1 LENKMEISNN
11 SKPKFW
17 VSQAISLPSLLVY
30 LTICLTL
37 LISPLAFAQEDET
50 EEVIEAVTIIGSSE
64 DQKKL
69 AGSGQIISN
78 ADLLKAMDTDI
89 QKILTAVPG
98 VYMRT
103 EEGYGL
109 RPNISIR
116 GTAIERSAKVAIMED
131 GVLVAPSPYT
141 SSSAYYF
148 PTTGRIHSVEV
159 LKGPAAVSQGPQTIG
174 GAINLIST
182 PIPNAPSGKFVQ
194 ELGENGMMRTH
205 AYYGGTSGNFGGL
218 IEVHE
223 HESDGF
229 DSIANVGGD
238 TGFDKSDLMVKARY
252 KNGNH
257 SLTLKMVD
265 LDETSNQSYVG
276 LSQASFIANPRQRYG
291 ATAYDKMMNDGD
303 QTSLTYVGDFDSFN
317 VTFTS
322 WQNDYYRDWFKVSD
336 FNNKKEHGEQDDIN
350 ELISDANNGSANAQ
364 AILNGQLPVQIEY
377 KHNNRYYT
385 NEGYQ
390 FTINTSLGI
399 HDLTLG
405 YRDMEDSES
414 RVQAHEYADQAA
426 DGSLSALY
434 GYVGLNNSN
443 NRLRESSATSYY
455 LQDTMDFGRLD
466 VTLGYRSEDYDQRH
480 RRWSDP
486 AGPNLTLVR
495 TGEADNRDTFTEN
508 DHTTQSFGATYEV
521 NENLTL
527 VAGFHEG
534 MTPMFGADPEE
545 ADNTELGIRYSGD
558 AGDVEIFYFSS
569 EYSNLAAECTLV
581 SGAACNPDE
590 SAVFSGGSA
599 DVEGLEFNGSW
610 VLGGDNG
617 ISYPIA
623 LAYTSTDATFNNSS
637 ESDYFGVVA
646 AGDDLPY
653 IPSSSMSLVV
663 GFITDSGLSGNV
675 RLIDVGSSCSIAA
688 CGTYNKI
695 HAHTILDLNLRKALN
710 EAMDVYVVLENATDD
725 EDIISRAPSDGA
737 RSQKPRTLK
746 VGFSYKF

>member
-1 LENKMEISNN
+1 MNDHWPTLQTKINITIMG
-11 SKPKFW
+11 
-17 VSQAISLPSLLVY
+17 LLSILFFVPAFSADDIE
-30 LTICLTL
+30 TIE
-37 LISPLAFAQEDET
+37 S
-50 EEVIEAVTIIGSSE
+50 VTIIGSVE
-64 DQKKL
+64 DLRKL
-69 AGSGQIISN
+69 PGSGQVIPN
-78 ADLLKAMDTDI
+78 EDLLKAMDTDI

-116 GTAIERSAKVAIMED
+116 GTAIERSGKVTIMED

-182 PIPNAPSGKFVQ
+182 PIPNTPSGKFVQ

-205 AYYGGTSGNFGGL
+205 AYYGGTSGNFGAL
-218 IEVHE
+218 VEVHE

-252 KNGNH
+252 ESGVH
-257 SLTLKMVD
+257 SLTFKMVD

-276 LSQASFIANPRQRYG
+276 LSQASFNANPRVRYG
-291 ATAYDKMMNDGD
+291 ATAYDKMMNDGE
-303 QTSLTYVGDFDSFN
+303 QTSLTYVGDFENFN
-317 VTFTS
+317 VQFTS
-322 WQNDYYRDWFKVSD
+322 WQNDYHRDWFKVSD
-336 FNNKKEHGEQDDIN
+336 FNNDKEHGEQDDIN

-364 AILNGQLPVQIEY
+364 AILDGQLPVEIEY

-390 FTINTSLGI
+390 FSINTSLGI

-414 RVQAHEYADQAA
+414 RIQAHEYADQAA

-434 GYVGLNNSN
+434 GYVGLSGSN

-455 LQDTMDFGRLD
+455 LQDTMDFGKLD
-466 VTLGYRSEDYDQRH
+466 ITLGYRSEDYDQRH
-480 RRWSDP
+480 RRWGEG
-486 AGPNLTLVR
+486 AGPNLTAVR
-495 TGEADNRDTFTEN
+495 VTSVRDTFATN
-508 DHTTQSFGATYEV
+508 DHTTSSFGATYDLSDNV
-521 NENLTL
+521 TL

-545 ADNTELGIRYSGD
+545 ADNTELGMRYS
-558 AGDVEIFYFSS
+558 AGTANLEVFYFSS

-581 SGAACNPDE
+581 SGAACNADE
-590 SAVFSGGSA
+590 SAVFSGGAA
-599 DVEGLEFNGSW
+599 DVEGLEFSGSW
-610 VLGGDNG
+610 ILEGDG
-617 ISYPIA
+617 VSYPVA

-637 ESDYFGVVA
+637 ESEYFGVVA

-653 IPSSSMSLVV
+653 VPSSSMSIVA
-663 GFITDSGLSGNV
+663 GFVTDSGLSGNM

-695 HAHTILDLNLRKALN
+695 NAHTIIDLNLRKALN
-710 EAMDVYVVLENATDD
+710 DSMDIYAIIENVSDD
-725 EDIISRAPSDGA
+725 ADIISRAPSEGA
-737 RSQKPRTLK
+737 RSQKPRTIK

>member
-1 LENKMEISNN
+1 MENWPNIHTKINFVIMG
-11 SKPKFW
+11 
-17 VSQAISLPSLLVY
+17 L
-30 LTICLTL
+30 LTILFFA
-37 LISPLAFAQEDET
+37 PAFADENT
-50 EEVIEAVTIIGSSE
+50 EEVIESVTIIGSAE
-64 DQKKL
+64 DLRKL
-69 AGSGQIISN
+69 PGSGQVISN
-78 ADLLKAMDTDI
+78 DELLKAMDTDI

-98 VYMRT
+98 LYMRT

-182 PIPNAPSGKFVQ
+182 PIPSTTSGKFVQ

-205 AYYGGTSGNFGGL
+205 AYFGGTSGNFGAL
-218 IEVHE
+218 VEVHE

-238 TGFDKSDLMVKARY
+238 TGFDKSDFVFKARY
-252 KNGNH
+252 ESGAH
-257 SLTLKMVD
+257 SLILKMVD
-265 LDETSNQSYVG
+265 LDEISNQSYVG
-276 LSQASFIANPRQRYG
+276 LSQASFNANPRVRYG

-303 QTSLTYVGDFDSFN
+303 QTSLTYVGNFENFN
-317 VTFTS
+317 IQFTS

-336 FNNKKEHGEQDDIN
+336 FNNKKAHGEQDDIN

-364 AILNGQLPVQIEY
+364 AILDGKLPVQIEY

-390 FTINTSLGI
+390 FSINTSLGI

-426 DGSLSALY
+426 DGSLSPLY
-434 GYVGLNNSN
+434 GYIGLNNSN

-455 LQDTMDFGRLD
+455 LQDTMDFGKLD

-480 RRWSDP
+480 RRWSDR
-486 AGPNLTLVR
+486 AGPNLTMVR
-495 TGEADNRDTFTEN
+495 TGEADNRDTFATN
-508 DHTTQSFGATYEV
+508 DHTTSSIGATYDLSDNV
-521 NENLTL
+521 TL

-545 ADNTELGIRYSGD
+545 ADNTELGIRYSEGTTD
-558 AGDVEIFYFSS
+558 IEAFYFSS

-581 SGAACNPDE
+581 SGAACNADE
-590 SAVFSGGSA
+590 SAVFSGGAA
-599 DVEGLEFNGSW
+599 DVEGIELSGSW
-610 VLGGDNG
+610 VLQGDG
-617 ISYPIA
+617 VIYPIA
-623 LAYTSTDATFNNSS
+623 LAYTSTDATFKNSS

-653 IPSSSMSLVV
+653 VPSSSMSLVA
-663 GFITDSGLSGNV
+663 GFLTDNGLSGNM
-675 RLIDVGSSCSIAA
+675 RIIDVGSSCSIAA

-695 HAHTILDLNLRKALN
+695 NAHTIIDLNIRKSLN
-710 EAMDVYVVLENATDD
+710 DSMDIYAIIENVSDD
-725 EDIISRAPSDGA
+725 ADIISRAPSDGA
-737 RSQKPRTLK
+737 RSQKPRTIK

>member
-1 LENKMEISNN
+1 MG
-11 SKPKFW
+11 
-17 VSQAISLPSLLVY
+17 LLSI
-30 LTICLTL
+30 LFFA
-37 LISPLAFAQEDET
+37 PAFAVEYDVET
-50 EEVIEAVTIIGSSE
+50 IESVSIIGSKD
-64 DQKKL
+64 DQKSL

-78 ADLLKAMDTDI
+78 DDLLKAMDTDI
-89 QKILTAVPG
+89 QKILTAAPG
-98 VYMRT
+98 LYMRT

-148 PTTGRIHSVEV
+148 PTTGRIHAVEV
-159 LKGPAAVSQGPQTIG
+159 LKGPAAVTQGPQTIG

-194 ELGENGMMRTH
+194 ELGENGMKRTH
-205 AYYGGTSGNFGGL
+205 FYAGGTSGNFGGL
-218 IEVHE
+218 VEVHE

-238 TGFDKSDLMVKARY
+238 TGFKKSDLMVKARY
-252 KNGNH
+252 ENGDH
-257 SLTLKMVD
+257 SLTFKMVD

-276 LSQASFIANPRQRYG
+276 LSQASFNANPRQRYG

-303 QTSLTYVGDFDSFN
+303 QTSLTYVGDFENFN

-336 FNNKKEHGEQDDIN
+336 FNNKKAHGEQDDIN

-364 AILNGQLPVQIEY
+364 AILDGKLPVQIEY

-414 RVQAHEYADQAA
+414 RIQAHEYSDQSA
-426 DGSLSALY
+426 DGSLSPIY
-434 GYVGLNNSN
+434 GYVGLSGSN

-455 LQDTMDFGRLD
+455 LQDKMDFGKLD
-466 VTLGYRSEDYDQRH
+466 ITLGYRSEDYEQRH
-480 RRWSDP
+480 RRWGEG
-486 AGPNLTLVR
+486 AGPNLTAVR
-495 TGEADNRDTFTEN
+495 ITSVRDTFATN

-545 ADNTELGIRYSGD
+545 ADNTELGIRYSDG

-581 SGAACNPDE
+581 SGAACNADE

-599 DVEGLEFNGSW
+599 DVEGLEFSGSW
-610 VLGGDNG
+610 VFEGKGV
-617 ISYPIA
+617 SYPIA
-623 LAYTSTDATFNNSS
+623 VTYTSTDATFNNSS

-653 IPSSSMSLVV
+653 IPSSSMSIVA
-663 GFITDSGLSGNV
+663 GFISDNGFSGNM

-695 HAHTILDLNLRKALN
+695 DAHTILDLNLRKALN
-710 EAMDVYVVLENATDD
+710 DAMDVYLIVENMTDD
-725 EDIISRAPSDGA
+725 ADIISRAPSEGA

>member
-1 LENKMEISNN
+1 MG
-11 SKPKFW
+11 
-17 VSQAISLPSLLVY
+17 LLSILFLVPAFSADDIE
-30 LTICLTL
+30 TIE
-37 LISPLAFAQEDET
+37 S
-50 EEVIEAVTIIGSSE
+50 VTIIGSVE
-64 DQKKL
+64 DLRKL
-69 AGSGQIISN
+69 PGSGQVIPN
-78 ADLLKAMDTDI
+78 EDLLKAMDTDI

-116 GTAIERSAKVAIMED
+116 GTAIERSGKVTIMED

-182 PIPNAPSGKFVQ
+182 PIPNTPSGKFVQ

-205 AYYGGTSGNFGGL
+205 AYYGGTSGNFGAL
-218 IEVHE
+218 VEVHE

-252 KNGNH
+252 ESGAH
-257 SLTLKMVD
+257 SLTFKMVD

-276 LSQASFIANPRQRYG
+276 LSQASFNANPRVRYG
-291 ATAYDKMMNDGD
+291 ATAYDKMMNDGE
-303 QTSLTYVGDFDSFN
+303 QTSLTYVGDFENFN
-317 VTFTS
+317 VQFTS
-322 WQNDYYRDWFKVSD
+322 WQNDYHRDWFKVSD
-336 FNNKKEHGEQDDIN
+336 FNNDKEHGEQDDIN

-364 AILNGQLPVQIEY
+364 AILDGQLPVEIEY

-390 FTINTSLGI
+390 FSINTSLGI

-414 RVQAHEYADQAA
+414 RIQAHEYADQAA

-434 GYVGLNNSN
+434 GYVGLSGSN

-455 LQDTMDFGRLD
+455 LQDTMDFGKLD
-466 VTLGYRSEDYDQRH
+466 ITLGYRSEDYDQRH
-480 RRWSDP
+480 RRWGEG
-486 AGPNLTLVR
+486 AGPNLTAVR
-495 TGEADNRDTFTEN
+495 VTSVRDTFATN
-508 DHTTQSFGATYEV
+508 DHTTSSFGATYDLSDNV
-521 NENLTL
+521 TL

-545 ADNTELGIRYSGD
+545 ADNTELGMRYS
-558 AGDVEIFYFSS
+558 AGTTNLEVFYFSS

-581 SGAACNPDE
+581 SGASCNADE
-590 SAVFSGGSA
+590 SAVFSGGAA
-599 DVEGLEFNGSW
+599 DVEGLEFSGSW
-610 VLGGDNG
+610 ILEGDG
-617 ISYPIA
+617 VSYPVA

-637 ESDYFGVVA
+637 ESEYFGVVA

-653 IPSSSMSLVV
+653 VPSSSMSIVA
-663 GFITDSGLSGNV
+663 GFVTDSGLSGNM

-695 HAHTILDLNLRKALN
+695 NAHTIIDLNLRKALN
-710 EAMDVYVVLENATDD
+710 DSMDIYAIIENVSDD
-725 EDIISRAPSDGA
+725 ADIISRAPSEGA
-737 RSQKPRTLK
+737 RSQKPRTIK

>member
-1 LENKMEISNN
+1 MENWPNIHTKINFVIMG
-11 SKPKFW
+11 
-17 VSQAISLPSLLVY
+17 L
-30 LTICLTL
+30 LTILFFV
-37 LISPLAFAQEDET
+37 PAFADE
-50 EEVIEAVTIIGSSE
+50 EEVIESVTIIGSAE
-64 DQKKL
+64 DQRKL

-78 ADLLKAMDTDI
+78 DDLLKAMDTDI

-116 GTAIERSAKVAIMED
+116 GTAIERSAKVAVMED

-182 PIPNAPSGKFVQ
+182 PIPSTNSGKFVQ

-205 AYYGGTSGNFGGL
+205 AYFGGTSGNFGAL
-218 IEVHE
+218 VEVHE

-238 TGFDKSDLMVKARY
+238 TGFDKSDFMVKARY
-252 KNGNH
+252 ESGAH
-257 SLTLKMVD
+257 SLTFKMVD

-276 LSQASFIANPRQRYG
+276 LSQASFNANPRVRYG
-291 ATAYDKMMNDGD
+291 ATAYDKMMNDGE
-303 QTSLTYVGDFDSFN
+303 QTSLTYVGNFENFN
-317 VTFTS
+317 VQFTS
-322 WQNDYYRDWFKVSD
+322 WQNDYHRDWFKVSD
-336 FNNKKEHGEQDDIN
+336 FNNDKEHGEQDDIN

-364 AILNGQLPVQIEY
+364 AILDGQLPVEIEY

-390 FTINTSLGI
+390 FTVNTSLGI

-434 GYVGLNNSN
+434 GYIGLNNSN

-455 LQDTMDFGRLD
+455 LQDTMDFGRLNIT
-466 VTLGYRSEDYDQRH
+466 VGYRSEDYDQRH
-480 RRWSDP
+480 RRWSDR

-495 TGEADNRDTFTEN
+495 TGPADNRDTFAEN

-521 NENLTL
+521 NEKLTL

-545 ADNTELGIRYSGD
+545 ADNTELGIRYSDG
-558 AGDVEIFYFSS
+558 ATNIEMFYFAS

-599 DVEGLEFNGSW
+599 DVDGLEFSGSW
-610 VLGGDNG
+610 IFEGDG
-617 ISYPIA
+617 VSYPVA

-653 IPSSSMSLVV
+653 IPSSSMSLVA
-663 GFITDSGLSGNV
+663 GFVTENGLSGNM

-688 CGTYNKI
+688 CGIYNKI
-695 HAHTILDLNLRKALN
+695 HAHTIIDLNIRKALSDS
-710 EAMDVYVVLENATDD
+710 MDIYAIIENVSDD
-725 EDIISRAPSDGA
+725 ADIISRAPSEGA

>member
-1 LENKMEISNN
+1 MENWPNIHTKINFVIMG
-11 SKPKFW
+11 
-17 VSQAISLPSLLVY
+17 L
-30 LTICLTL
+30 LTILFFV
-37 LISPLAFAQEDET
+37 PAFADENT
-50 EEVIEAVTIIGSSE
+50 EEVIESVTIIGSAE
-64 DQKKL
+64 DQRKL

-78 ADLLKAMDTDI
+78 EDLLKAMDTDI

-116 GTAIERSAKVAIMED
+116 GTAIERSAKVAVMED

-148 PTTGRIHSVEV
+148 PTTGRIYSVEV

-182 PIPNAPSGKFVQ
+182 PIPKTTSGKFVQ

-205 AYYGGTSGNFGGL
+205 AYFGGTSGNFGAL
-218 IEVHE
+218 VEVHE

-238 TGFDKSDLMVKARY
+238 TGFDKSDFVFKARY
-252 KNGNH
+252 ESGAH

-265 LDETSNQSYVG
+265 LDEISNQSYVG
-276 LSQASFIANPRQRYG
+276 LSQASFNANPRVRYG
-291 ATAYDKMMNDGD
+291 ATAYDKMMNDGE
-303 QTSLTYVGDFDSFN
+303 QTSLTYVGDFENFN
-317 VTFTS
+317 VQFTS
-322 WQNDYYRDWFKVSD
+322 WQNDYHRDWFKVSD
-336 FNNKKEHGEQDDIN
+336 FNNDKEHGEQDDIN
-350 ELISDANNGSANAQ
+350 ELISAANNGSANAQ
-364 AILNGQLPVQIEY
+364 AILDGQLPVEIEY

-434 GYVGLNNSN
+434 GYIGLNNSN

-455 LQDTMDFGRLD
+455 LQDTMDFGKLD

-480 RRWSDP
+480 RRWSDR
-486 AGPNLTLVR
+486 AGPNLTMVR
-495 TGEADNRDTFTEN
+495 TGEADNRDTFATN
-508 DHTTQSFGATYEV
+508 DHTTSSIGATYDLSDNV
-521 NENLTL
+521 TL

-545 ADNTELGIRYSGD
+545 ADNTELGIRYSEGTTD
-558 AGDVEIFYFSS
+558 IEAFYFSS

-581 SGAACNPDE
+581 SGAACNADE
-590 SAVFSGGSA
+590 SAVFSGGAA
-599 DVEGLEFNGSW
+599 DVEGIELSGSW
-610 VLGGDNG
+610 VLQGDG
-617 ISYPIA
+617 VIYPIA
-623 LAYTSTDATFNNSS
+623 LAYTSTDATFKNSS

-653 IPSSSMSLVV
+653 VPSSSMSLVA
-663 GFITDSGLSGNV
+663 GFLTDNGLSGNM
-675 RLIDVGSSCSIAA
+675 RIIDVGSSCSIAA

-695 HAHTILDLNLRKALN
+695 NAHTIIDLNIRKSLN
-710 EAMDVYVVLENATDD
+710 DSMDIYAIIENVSDD
-725 EDIISRAPSDGA
+725 ADIISRAPSDGA
-737 RSQKPRTLK
+737 RSQKPRTIK

>member
-1 LENKMEISNN
+1 MEISNN

-17 VSQAISLPSLLVY
+17 VSQAISLPSLIVY

-37 LISPLAFAQEDET
+37 LISPLAFAQEGDT
-50 EEVIEAVTIIGSSE
+50 EEVIESVTIIGSAE

-98 VYMRT
+98 LYMRT

-159 LKGPAAVSQGPQTIG
+159 LKGPAAVTQGPQTIG

-182 PIPNAPSGKFVQ
+182 PIPNVPSGKFVQ

-218 IEVHE
+218 VEVHE

-238 TGFDKSDLMVKARY
+238 TGFDKSDLMLKARY
-252 KNGNH
+252 ENGDH
-257 SLTLKMVD
+257 SLTFKMVD

-276 LSQASFIANPRQRYG
+276 LSQASFIANPRERYG

-303 QTSLTYVGDFDSFN
+303 QTSLTYVGDFESFN

-350 ELISDANNGSANAQ
+350 ELITAANNGSANAQ
-364 AILNGQLPVQIEY
+364 AILDGQLPVQIEY

-426 DGSLSALY
+426 DGSLSPLY
-434 GYVGLNNSN
+434 GYVGLSGSN

-466 VTLGYRSEDYDQRH
+466 VTVGYRSEDYDQRH

-495 TGEADNRDTFTEN
+495 TGEADVRDTFTEN

-534 MTPMFGADPEE
+534 MTPMFGSDPEE

-610 VLGGDNG
+610 VLEGDNG

-663 GFITDSGLSGNV
+663 GFITDSGLSGNM

-688 CGTYNKI
+688 CGPYNKI
-695 HAHTILDLNLRKALN
+695 EAHTILDLNLRKALN
-710 EAMDVYVVLENATDD
+710 EAMDVYMILENVTDD

-746 VGFSYKF
+746 FGFSYKF

>member
-1 LENKMEISNN
+1 MENWPNTHTKINFLIMG
-11 SKPKFW
+11 
-17 VSQAISLPSLLVY
+17 L
-30 LTICLTL
+30 LTILFFA
-37 LISPLAFAQEDET
+37 PAFADEDT
-50 EEVIEAVTIIGSSE
+50 EEIIESVTIIGSAE
-64 DQKKL
+64 DLRKL
-69 AGSGQIISN
+69 AGSGQVISN
-78 ADLLKAMDTDI
+78 DDLLKAMDTDI

-98 VYMRT
+98 IYMRT

-182 PIPNAPSGKFVQ
+182 PIPSSTSGKFIQ

-205 AYYGGTSGNFGGL
+205 AYYGGTSGNFGAL
-218 IEVHE
+218 VEVHE

-238 TGFDKSDLMVKARY
+238 TGFDKSDFVFKARY
-252 KNGNH
+252 ESGAH

-276 LSQASFIANPRQRYG
+276 LSQASFNANPRVRYG
-291 ATAYDKMMNDGD
+291 ATAYDKMMNDGE
-303 QTSLTYVGDFDSFN
+303 QTSLTYVGDFENFN
-317 VTFTS
+317 VQFTS
-322 WQNDYYRDWFKVSD
+322 WQNDYHRDWFKVSD
-336 FNNKKEHGEQDDIN
+336 FNNDKEHGEQDDIN
-350 ELISDANNGSANAQ
+350 ELISAANNGSANAQ
-364 AILNGQLPVQIEY
+364 AILDGQLPVEIEY

-390 FTINTSLGI
+390 FSINTTLGI
-399 HDLTLG
+399 HDLTVG

-434 GYVGLNNSN
+434 GYIGLNNSN

-455 LQDTMDFGRLD
+455 LQDTMDFGKLD

-480 RRWSDP
+480 RRWSDR

-495 TGEADNRDTFTEN
+495 TGEADNRDTFATN
-508 DHTTQSFGATYEV
+508 DHTTSSIGATYDLSD
-521 NENLTL
+521 NITL

-545 ADNTELGIRYSGD
+545 ADNTELGVRYSEGTTD
-558 AGDVEIFYFSS
+558 IELFYFSS
-569 EYSNLAAECTLV
+569 EYSNLAAECTNV
-581 SGAACNPDE
+581 TGASCNPDE
-590 SAVFSGGSA
+590 SAVFSGGAA
-599 DVEGLEFNGSW
+599 DVEGIEFSGSW
-610 VLGGDNG
+610 ILDGDG
-617 ISYPIA
+617 VSYPIA
-623 LAYTSTDATFNNSS
+623 LTYTSTDATFKNSS

-653 IPSSSMSLVV
+653 VPSSSMSLVA
-663 GFITDSGLSGNV
+663 GFVNDNGLSGNM

-695 HAHTILDLNLRKALN
+695 NAHTIIDLNIRKALN
-710 EAMDVYVVLENATDD
+710 ESMDIYAIIENVSDD
-725 EDIISRAPSDGA
+725 ADIISRAPSDGA
-737 RSQKPRTLK
+737 RSQKPRTIK

>member
-1 LENKMEISNN
+1 MENWPNTHTKIN
-11 SKPKFW
+11 F
-17 VSQAISLPSLLVY
+17 AIMGL
-30 LTICLTL
+30 LTILFFV
-37 LISPLAFAQEDET
+37 PAFADENT
-50 EEVIEAVTIIGSSE
+50 EEVIESVTIIGSKD

-69 AGSGQIISN
+69 AGSGHIISN
-78 ADLLKAMDTDI
+78 EDLLKAMDTDI

-98 VYMRT
+98 LYMRT

-148 PTTGRIHSVEV
+148 PTTARIHAVEV

-182 PIPNAPSGKFVQ
+182 PIPNAPSGKFTQ
-194 ELGENGMMRTH
+194 ELGENGMKRTH
-205 AYYGGTSGNFGGL
+205 LYAGGTNGNFGGL
-218 IEVHE
+218 VEVHE

-252 KNGNH
+252 ENGNH

-276 LSQASFIANPRQRYG
+276 LSQASFNANPRQRYG

-303 QTSLTYVGDFDSFN
+303 QTSLTYVGNFDSFN
-317 VTFTS
+317 VTLTS

-336 FNNKKEHGEQDDIN
+336 FNNDKEHGEQDDIN

-364 AILNGQLPVQIEY
+364 AILDGKLPVEIEY

-390 FTINTSLGI
+390 FTINTALGI

-426 DGSLSALY
+426 DGSLSPLY
-434 GYVGLNNSN
+434 GYIGLNNSN
-443 NRLRESSATSYY
+443 NRLRESSATSFY

-466 VTLGYRSEDYDQRH
+466 VTIGYRSEDYDQRH
-480 RRWSDP
+480 RRWSDR
-486 AGPNLTLVR
+486 AGPNLTMVR
-495 TGEADNRDTFTEN
+495 TGPADNRDTFAEN
-508 DHTTQSFGATYEV
+508 DHTTQSFGVTYEV

-545 ADNTELGIRYSGD
+545 ADNSELGLRYSDG

-599 DVEGLEFNGSW
+599 DVEGLEFSGSW
-610 VLGGDNG
+610 VFEGNG
-617 ISYPIA
+617 VSYPVA
-623 LAYTSTDATFNNSS
+623 LSYTSTDATFNNSS
-637 ESDYFGVVA
+637 DSDYFGKVA

-653 IPSSSMSLVV
+653 IPSSSMSLVA
-663 GFITDSGLSGNV
+663 GFITDNGFSGNM
-675 RLIDVGSSCSIAA
+675 RIIDVGSSCSLAA

-695 HAHTILDLNLRKALN
+695 HAHTIIDLNLRKALN
-710 EAMDVYVVLENATDD
+710 DSVDIYAIIENVTDD
-725 EDIISRAPSDGA
+725 ADIISRAPSEGA
-737 RSQKPRTLK
+737 RSQKPRTFK
-746 VGFSYKF
+746 VGISYKF

>member
-1 LENKMEISNN
+1 MGL
-11 SKPKFW
+11 
-17 VSQAISLPSLLVY
+17 
-30 LTICLTL
+30 LTILFFA
-37 LISPLAFAQEDET
+37 PAFADENT
-50 EEVIEAVTIIGSSE
+50 EEIVESVTIIGSKE

-78 ADLLKAMDTDI
+78 KDLLKAMDTDI

-182 PIPNAPSGKFVQ
+182 PIPNTPSGKFVQ

-205 AYYGGTSGNFGGL
+205 AYYGGTSGNFGAL
-218 IEVHE
+218 VEVHE

-252 KNGNH
+252 ETANH
-257 SLTLKMVD
+257 SLTFKMVD

-276 LSQASFIANPRQRYG
+276 LSQASFNANPRVRYG
-291 ATAYDKMMNDGD
+291 ATAYDKMLNDGE
-303 QTSLTYVGDFDSFN
+303 QTSLTYVGDFENFN

-336 FNNKKEHGEQDDIN
+336 FNNKKAHGEQDDIN

-364 AILNGQLPVQIEY
+364 AILDGKLPVQIEY

-390 FTINTSLGI
+390 FSINTSLGI

-426 DGSLSALY
+426 DGSLSHLY
-434 GYVGLNNSN
+434 GYIGLNNSN

-466 VTLGYRSEDYDQRH
+466 ITVGYRSEDYDQRH
-480 RRWSDP
+480 RRWSDR
-486 AGPNLTLVR
+486 AGPNLTMVR
-495 TGEADNRDTFTEN
+495 TGPADNRDTFATN

-521 NENLTL
+521 SENLTL

-545 ADNTELGIRYSGD
+545 ADNTELGIRYKDG
-558 AGDVEIFYFSS
+558 AGEVEIFYFSS

-581 SGAACNPDE
+581 SGAACNADE

-599 DVEGLEFNGSW
+599 DVEGIEFNGSW
-610 VLGGDNG
+610 IFDGDG
-617 ISYPIA
+617 ISYPVAI
-623 LAYTSTDATFNNSS
+623 AYTSTDATFNNSS

-653 IPSSSMSLVV
+653 IPSSSMALVA
-663 GFITDSGLSGNV
+663 GFITDEGLSGNM
-675 RLIDVGSSCSIAA
+675 RLIDVGGSCSIAA

-695 HAHTILDLNLRKALN
+695 HAHTIIDLDLRKALN
-710 EAMDVYVVLENATDD
+710 DAMDLYVIVENITDD
-725 EDIISRAPSDGA
+725 ADIISRAPSEGA
-737 RSQKPRTLK
+737 RSQKPRTIK

>member
-1 LENKMEISNN
+1 MG
-11 SKPKFW
+11 
-17 VSQAISLPSLLVY
+17 LLSI
-30 LTICLTL
+30 LFFA
-37 LISPLAFAQEDET
+37 PAFADEDT
-50 EEVIEAVTIIGSSE
+50 EEIIESVTIIGSAE
-64 DQKKL
+64 DLRKL
-69 AGSGQIISN
+69 PGSGQIITN
-78 ADLLKAMDTDI
+78 DDLLKAMDTDI

-182 PIPNAPSGKFVQ
+182 PIPSSTSGKFIQ

-205 AYYGGTSGNFGGL
+205 AYYGGTSGNFGAL
-218 IEVHE
+218 VEVHE

-238 TGFDKSDLMVKARY
+238 TGFDKSDFVFKARY
-252 KNGNH
+252 ESGAH

-276 LSQASFIANPRQRYG
+276 LSQASFNANPRLRYG

-303 QTSLTYVGDFDSFN
+303 QTSLTYVGDFENFN
-317 VTFTS
+317 VQFTS

-336 FNNKKEHGEQDDIN
+336 FNNKKAHGEQDDIN

-364 AILNGQLPVQIEY
+364 AILDGKLPVQIEY

-399 HDLTLG
+399 HNLTLG

-434 GYVGLNNSN
+434 GYIGLNNSN

-455 LQDTMDFGRLD
+455 LQDTMDFGKLD

-480 RRWSDP
+480 RRWSDR

-495 TGEADNRDTFTEN
+495 TGEADNRDTFATN
-508 DHTTQSFGATYEV
+508 DHTTSSIGATYDLSDNV
-521 NENLTL
+521 TL

-545 ADNTELGIRYSGD
+545 ADNTELGIRYSEGTTD
-558 AGDVEIFYFSS
+558 IEVFYFSS

-581 SGAACNPDE
+581 SGAACNADE
-590 SAVFSGGSA
+590 SAVFSGGAA
-599 DVEGLEFNGSW
+599 DVEGIEFSGSW
-610 VLGGDNG
+610 ILQGDG
-617 ISYPIA
+617 VSYPIA
-623 LAYTSTDATFNNSS
+623 LAYTSTDATFKNSS

-653 IPSSSMSLVV
+653 VPSSSMSLVA
-663 GFITDSGLSGNV
+663 GFVTDNGLSGNM

-695 HAHTILDLNLRKALN
+695 NAHTIIDLNIRKALN
-710 EAMDVYVVLENATDD
+710 ESMDIYAIIENVSDD
-725 EDIISRAPSDGA
+725 ADIISRAPSDGA
-737 RSQKPRTLK
+737 RSQKPRTIK

>member
-1 LENKMEISNN
+1 MGL
-11 SKPKFW
+11 
-17 VSQAISLPSLLVY
+17 
-30 LTICLTL
+30 LTILF
-37 LISPLAFAQEDET
+37 FAPVFADENT
-50 EEVIEAVTIIGSSE
+50 KEIVESVTIIGSKE

-78 ADLLKAMDTDI
+78 KDLLKAMDTDI

-182 PIPNAPSGKFVQ
+182 PIPNTPSGKFVQ

-205 AYYGGTSGNFGGL
+205 AYYGGTSGNFGAL
-218 IEVHE
+218 VEVHE

-229 DSIANVGGD
+229 DFIANVGGD

-252 KNGNH
+252 ETANH
-257 SLTLKMVD
+257 SLTFKMVD

-276 LSQASFIANPRQRYG
+276 LSQASFNANPRARYG
-291 ATAYDKMMNDGD
+291 ATAYDKMLNDGE
-303 QTSLTYVGDFDSFN
+303 QTSLTYVGDFENFN

-336 FNNKKEHGEQDDIN
+336 FNNKKAHGEQDDIN

-364 AILNGQLPVQIEY
+364 AILDGKLPVQIEY

-390 FTINTSLGI
+390 FSINTSLGI

-426 DGSLSALY
+426 DGSLSPLY
-434 GYVGLNNSN
+434 GYIGLNNSN

-466 VTLGYRSEDYDQRH
+466 ITVGYRSEDYDQRH
-480 RRWSDP
+480 RRWSDR
-486 AGPNLTLVR
+486 AGPNLTMVR
-495 TGEADNRDTFTEN
+495 TGPADNRDTFATN

-521 NENLTL
+521 SENLIL

-545 ADNTELGIRYSGD
+545 ADNTELGIRYKDG
-558 AGDVEIFYFSS
+558 AGEVEIFYFSS

-581 SGAACNPDE
+581 SGAACNADE

-599 DVEGLEFNGSW
+599 DVEGIEFNGSW
-610 VLGGDNG
+610 IFDGDG
-617 ISYPIA
+617 ISYPVAI
-623 LAYTSTDATFNNSS
+623 AYTSTDATFNNSS

-653 IPSSSMSLVV
+653 IPSSSMALVA
-663 GFITDSGLSGNV
+663 GFITDEGLSGNM
-675 RLIDVGSSCSIAA
+675 RLIDVGGSCSIAA

-695 HAHTILDLNLRKALN
+695 HAHTIIDLDLRKALN
-710 EAMDVYVVLENATDD
+710 DAMDLYVIVENVTDD
-725 EDIISRAPSDGA
+725 ADIISRAPSEGA
-737 RSQKPRTLK
+737 RSQKPRTIK

>member
-1 LENKMEISNN
+1 MGL
-11 SKPKFW
+11 
-17 VSQAISLPSLLVY
+17 
-30 LTICLTL
+30 LTILFFA
-37 LISPLAFAQEDET
+37 PAFADEDT
-50 EEVIEAVTIIGSSE
+50 EEIIESVTIIGSAE
-64 DQKKL
+64 DLRKL
-69 AGSGQIISN
+69 AGSGQVISN
-78 ADLLKAMDTDI
+78 DDLLKAMDTDI

-98 VYMRT
+98 IYMRT

-182 PIPNAPSGKFVQ
+182 PIPSSTSGKFIQ

-205 AYYGGTSGNFGGL
+205 AYYGGTSGNFGAL
-218 IEVHE
+218 VEVHE

-238 TGFDKSDLMVKARY
+238 TGFDKSDFVFKARY
-252 KNGNH
+252 ESGAH

-276 LSQASFIANPRQRYG
+276 LSQASFNANPRVRYG
-291 ATAYDKMMNDGD
+291 ATAYDKMMNDGE
-303 QTSLTYVGDFDSFN
+303 QTSLTYVGDFENFN
-317 VTFTS
+317 VQFTS
-322 WQNDYYRDWFKVSD
+322 WQNDYHRDWFKVSD
-336 FNNKKEHGEQDDIN
+336 FNNDKEHGEQDDIN
-350 ELISDANNGSANAQ
+350 ELISAANNGSANAQ
-364 AILNGQLPVQIEY
+364 AILDGQLPVEIEY

-426 DGSLSALY
+426 DGSLSPLY
-434 GYVGLNNSN
+434 GYIGLNNSN

-455 LQDTMDFGRLD
+455 LQDTMDFGKLD

-480 RRWSDP
+480 RRWSDR

-495 TGEADNRDTFTEN
+495 TGEADNRDTFATN
-508 DHTTQSFGATYEV
+508 DHTTSSIGATYDLSD
-521 NENLTL
+521 NITL

-545 ADNTELGIRYSGD
+545 ADNTELGVRYSEGTTD
-558 AGDVEIFYFSS
+558 IELFYFSS
-569 EYSNLAAECTLV
+569 EYSNLAAECTNV
-581 SGAACNPDE
+581 TGASCNPDE
-590 SAVFSGGSA
+590 SAVFSGGAA
-599 DVEGLEFNGSW
+599 DVEGIEFSGSW
-610 VLGGDNG
+610 ILDGDG
-617 ISYPIA
+617 VSYPIA
-623 LAYTSTDATFNNSS
+623 LTYTSTDATFKNSS

-653 IPSSSMSLVV
+653 VPSSSMSLVA
-663 GFITDSGLSGNV
+663 GFVTDNGLSGNM

-695 HAHTILDLNLRKALN
+695 NAHTIIDLNIRKALN
-710 EAMDVYVVLENATDD
+710 ESMDIYAIIENVSDD
-725 EDIISRAPSDGA
+725 ADIISRAPSDGA
-737 RSQKPRTLK
+737 RSQKPRTIK

>member
-1 LENKMEISNN
+1 MENWPNTQTKIN
-11 SKPKFW
+11 
-17 VSQAISLPSLLVY
+17 LVIMGF
-30 LTICLTL
+30 LTILF
-37 LISPLAFAQEDET
+37 FAPVFADYNT
-50 EEVIEAVTIIGSSE
+50 EEVIESVTIIGSVE

-78 ADLLKAMDTDI
+78 ADLLRAMDTDI
-89 QKILTAVPG
+89 QKILTAVPA

-194 ELGENGMMRTH
+194 ELGENGMIRTH

-218 IEVHE
+218 VEVHE

-252 KNGNH
+252 ESGAH

-265 LDETSNQSYVG
+265 IDENSNQSYVG
-276 LSQASFIANPRQRYG
+276 LSQASFNANPRQRYG
-291 ATAYDKMMNDGD
+291 ATAYDKMMNDGE
-303 QTSLTYVGDFDSFN
+303 QTSLTYVGDFDNFN
-317 VTFTS
+317 VQFTS
-322 WQNDYYRDWFKVSD
+322 WQNDYHRDWFKVSD
-336 FNNKKEHGEQDDIN
+336 FNNDKEHGEQDDIN

-364 AILNGQLPVQIEY
+364 AILDGQLPVEIEY

-390 FTINTSLGI
+390 FSINTTLGI
-399 HDLTLG
+399 HDLTVG

-426 DGSLSALY
+426 DGSLSPLY
-434 GYVGLNNSN
+434 GYIGLNNSN

-455 LQDTMDFGRLD
+455 LQDTMDFGRLN
-466 VTLGYRSEDYDQRH
+466 VTVGYRSEDYDQRH
-480 RRWSDP
+480 RRWSDR
-486 AGPNLTLVR
+486 AGPNLTMVR
-495 TGEADNRDTFTEN
+495 TGEADNRDTFATN
-508 DHTTQSFGATYEV
+508 DHTTQSFGATY
-521 NENLTL
+521 
-527 VAGFHEG
+527 
-534 MTPMFGADPEE
+534 
-545 ADNTELGIRYSGD
+545 
-558 AGDVEIFYFSS
+558 
-569 EYSNLAAECTLV
+569 
-581 SGAACNPDE
+581 
-590 SAVFSGGSA
+590 
-599 DVEGLEFNGSW
+599 
-610 VLGGDNG
+610 
-617 ISYPIA
+617 
-623 LAYTSTDATFNNSS
+623 
-637 ESDYFGVVA
+637 
-646 AGDDLPY
+646 
-653 IPSSSMSLVV
+653 
-663 GFITDSGLSGNV
+663 
-675 RLIDVGSSCSIAA
+675 
-688 CGTYNKI
+688 
-695 HAHTILDLNLRKALN
+695 
-710 EAMDVYVVLENATDD
+710 
-725 EDIISRAPSDGA
+725 
-737 RSQKPRTLK
+737 
-746 VGFSYKF
+746 

>member
-1 LENKMEISNN
+1 MENWPNIHTKINFVIMG
-11 SKPKFW
+11 
-17 VSQAISLPSLLVY
+17 L
-30 LTICLTL
+30 LTILFFV
-37 LISPLAFAQEDET
+37 PAFADE
-50 EEVIEAVTIIGSSE
+50 EEVIESVTIIGSAE
-64 DQKKL
+64 DQRKL

-78 ADLLKAMDTDI
+78 DDLLKAMDTDI

-116 GTAIERSAKVAIMED
+116 GTAIERSAKVAVMED

-182 PIPNAPSGKFVQ
+182 PIPSTNSGKFVQ

-205 AYYGGTSGNFGGL
+205 AYFGGTSGNFGAL
-218 IEVHE
+218 VEVHE

-238 TGFDKSDLMVKARY
+238 TGFDKSDFMVKARY
-252 KNGNH
+252 ESGAH
-257 SLTLKMVD
+257 SLTFKMVD

-276 LSQASFIANPRQRYG
+276 LSQASFNANPRVRYG
-291 ATAYDKMMNDGD
+291 ATAYDKMMNDGE
-303 QTSLTYVGDFDSFN
+303 QTSLTYVGNFENFN
-317 VTFTS
+317 VQFTS
-322 WQNDYYRDWFKVSD
+322 WQNDYHRDWFKVSD
-336 FNNKKEHGEQDDIN
+336 FNNDKEHGEQDDIN

-364 AILNGQLPVQIEY
+364 AILDGQLPVEIEY

-390 FTINTSLGI
+390 FTVNTSLGI

-434 GYVGLNNSN
+434 GYVGLSGSN

-455 LQDTMDFGRLD
+455 LQDTMDFGKLD
-466 VTLGYRSEDYDQRH
+466 ITVGYRSEDYDQRH
-480 RRWSDP
+480 RRWGEG
-486 AGPNLTLVR
+486 AGPNLTAVR
-495 TGEADNRDTFTEN
+495 VTSVRDTFATN

-521 NENLTL
+521 NEKLTL

-545 ADNTELGIRYSGD
+545 ADNTELGIRYSDG
-558 AGDVEIFYFSS
+558 ATNIEMFYFAS

-581 SGAACNPDE
+581 SGAACNADE

-599 DVEGLEFNGSW
+599 DVEGLEFSGSW
-610 VLGGDNG
+610 IFEGNG
-617 ISYPIA
+617 VSYPVA

-653 IPSSSMSLVV
+653 IPSSSMSLVA
-663 GFITDSGLSGNV
+663 GFVTENGLSGNM

-688 CGTYNKI
+688 CGIYNKI
-695 HAHTILDLNLRKALN
+695 HAHTIIDLNIRKALSDS
-710 EAMDVYVVLENATDD
+710 MDIYAIIENVSDD
-725 EDIISRAPSDGA
+725 ADIISRAPSEGA

>member
-1 LENKMEISNN
+1 MEISNN

-17 VSQAISLPSLLVY
+17 VSQAISLPSLIVY

-37 LISPLAFAQEDET
+37 LISPLAFAQEGDT
-50 EEVIEAVTIIGSSE
+50 EEVIESVTIIGSAE

-98 VYMRT
+98 LYMRT

-159 LKGPAAVSQGPQTIG
+159 LKGPAAVTQGPQTIG

-182 PIPNAPSGKFVQ
+182 PIPNVPSGKFVQ

-218 IEVHE
+218 VEVHE

-238 TGFDKSDLMVKARY
+238 TGFDKSDLMLKARY
-252 KNGNH
+252 ENGDH
-257 SLTLKMVD
+257 SLTFKMVD

-276 LSQASFIANPRQRYG
+276 LSQASFIANPRERYG

-303 QTSLTYVGDFDSFN
+303 QTSLTYVGDFESFN

-350 ELISDANNGSANAQ
+350 ELITAANNGSANAQ
-364 AILNGQLPVQIEY
+364 AILDGQLPVQIEY

-426 DGSLSALY
+426 DGSLSPLY
-434 GYVGLNNSN
+434 GYVGLSGSN

-466 VTLGYRSEDYDQRH
+466 VTVGYRSEDYDQRH

-495 TGEADNRDTFTEN
+495 TGEADVRDTFTEN

-534 MTPMFGADPEE
+534 MTPMFGSDPEE

-610 VLGGDNG
+610 VLEGDNG

-663 GFITDSGLSGNV
+663 GFITDSGLSGNM

-688 CGTYNKI
+688 CGPYNKI
-695 HAHTILDLNLRKALN
+695 EAHTILDLNLRKALN
-710 EAMDVYVVLENATDD
+710 EAMDVYMILENVTDD

-737 RSQKPRTLK
+737 RSQKPRTIK

>member
-1 LENKMEISNN
+1 MEISNN

-17 VSQAISLPSLLVY
+17 VSQAISLPSLIVY

-37 LISPLAFAQEDET
+37 LISPLAFAQEGDT
-50 EEVIEAVTIIGSSE
+50 EEVIESVTIIGSAE

-159 LKGPAAVSQGPQTIG
+159 LKGPAAVTQGPQTIG

-205 AYYGGTSGNFGGL
+205 VYYGGTSGNFGGL
-218 IEVHE
+218 VEVHE

-238 TGFDKSDLMVKARY
+238 TGFDKSDLMVKGRY
-252 KNGNH
+252 VNGNH

-350 ELISDANNGSANAQ
+350 ELITAANNGSANAQ
-364 AILNGQLPVQIEY
+364 AILDGQLPVQIEY

-426 DGSLSALY
+426 DGSLSPLY
-434 GYVGLNNSN
+434 GYVGLSGSN

-466 VTLGYRSEDYDQRH
+466 VTVGYRSEDYDQRH
-480 RRWSDP
+480 RRWSDR

-495 TGEADNRDTFTEN
+495 TGEADVRDTFTEN

-545 ADNTELGIRYSGD
+545 ADNTELGIRYSGG
-558 AGDVEIFYFSS
+558 AGDVEVFYFSS

-610 VLGGDNG
+610 VLEGDNG

-663 GFITDSGLSGNV
+663 GFITDSGLSGNM

-688 CGTYNKI
+688 CGPYNKI
-695 HAHTILDLNLRKALN
+695 EAHTILDLNLRKALN
-710 EAMDVYVVLENATDD
+710 EAMDVYLILENVTDD

-737 RSQKPRTLK
+737 RSQKPRTIK

>member
-1 LENKMEISNN
+1 MENWPNTHTKIS
-11 SKPKFW
+11 FL
-17 VSQAISLPSLLVY
+17 IMGL
-30 LTICLTL
+30 LTILFFA
-37 LISPLAFAQEDET
+37 PAFADENT
-50 EEVIEAVTIIGSSE
+50 EEIVESVTIIGSKE

-78 ADLLKAMDTDI
+78 KDLLKAMDTDI

-182 PIPNAPSGKFVQ
+182 PIPNTPSGKFVQ

-205 AYYGGTSGNFGGL
+205 AYYGGTSGNFGAL
-218 IEVHE
+218 VEVHE

-252 KNGNH
+252 ETENH
-257 SLTLKMVD
+257 SLTFKMVD

-276 LSQASFIANPRQRYG
+276 LSQASFNANPRVRYG
-291 ATAYDKMMNDGD
+291 ATAYDKMMNDGE
-303 QTSLTYVGDFDSFN
+303 QTSLTYVGDFENFN

-336 FNNKKEHGEQDDIN
+336 FNNKKAHGEQDDIN
-350 ELISDANNGSANAQ
+350 ELISHANYGSANAQ
-364 AILNGQLPVQIEY
+364 AILDGKLPVQIEY

-390 FTINTSLGI
+390 FSINTSLGI

-426 DGSLSALY
+426 DGSLSPLY
-434 GYVGLNNSN
+434 GYIGLNNSN

-466 VTLGYRSEDYDQRH
+466 ITVGYRSEDYDQRH
-480 RRWSDP
+480 RRWSDR
-486 AGPNLTLVR
+486 AGPNLTMVR
-495 TGEADNRDTFTEN
+495 TGPADNRDTFATN

-521 NENLTL
+521 SENLTL

-545 ADNTELGIRYSGD
+545 ADNTELGIRYKDG
-558 AGDVEIFYFSS
+558 AGEVEIFYFSS

-581 SGAACNPDE
+581 SGAACNADE

-599 DVEGLEFNGSW
+599 DVEGIEFNGSW
-610 VLGGDNG
+610 IFDGDG
-617 ISYPIA
+617 ISYPVAI
-623 LAYTSTDATFNNSS
+623 AYTSTDATFNNSS

-653 IPSSSMSLVV
+653 IPSSSMALVA
-663 GFITDSGLSGNV
+663 GFITDEGLSGNM
-675 RLIDVGSSCSIAA
+675 RLIDVGGSCSIAA

-695 HAHTILDLNLRKALN
+695 HAHTIIDLDLRKALN
-710 EAMDVYVVLENATDD
+710 DAMDLYVIVENVTDD
-725 EDIISRAPSDGA
+725 ADIISRAPSEGA
-737 RSQKPRTLK
+737 RSQKPRTIK

>member
-1 LENKMEISNN
+1 MNDHWPTLQTKINIIIMG
-11 SKPKFW
+11 
-17 VSQAISLPSLLVY
+17 LLSILFFV
-30 LTICLTL
+30 
-37 LISPLAFAQEDET
+37 PAFAADDVET
-50 EEVIEAVTIIGSSE
+50 IESVTIIGSAE
-64 DQKKL
+64 DLRKL
-69 AGSGQIISN
+69 PGSGQIVPN
-78 ADLLKAMDTDI
+78 EDLLKAMDTDI

-98 VYMRT
+98 IYMRT

-116 GTAIERSAKVAIMED
+116 GTAIERSGKVTIMED

-182 PIPNAPSGKFVQ
+182 PIPNAQSGKFVQ

-205 AYYGGTSGNFGGL
+205 AYYGGTSGNFGAL
-218 IEVHE
+218 VEVHE

-238 TGFDKSDLMVKARY
+238 TGFHKSDLMVKARY
-252 KNGNH
+252 ESGAH

-265 LDETSNQSYVG
+265 IDENSNQSYVG
-276 LSQASFIANPRQRYG
+276 LSQASFNANPRVRYG
-291 ATAYDKMMNDGD
+291 ATAYDKMMNDGE
-303 QTSLTYVGDFDSFN
+303 QTSLTYVGDFENFN
-317 VTFTS
+317 VQFTS
-322 WQNDYYRDWFKVSD
+322 WQNDYHRDWFKVSD
-336 FNNKKEHGEQDDIN
+336 FNNKKAHGEQDDIN

-364 AILNGQLPVQIEY
+364 AILDGKLPVQIEY

-390 FTINTSLGI
+390 FSINTKLGI

-414 RVQAHEYADQAA
+414 RIQAHEYSDQAA

-434 GYVGLNNSN
+434 GYVGLSGSN

-455 LQDTMDFGRLD
+455 FQDTMDFGKLD

-480 RRWSDP
+480 RRWGEG
-486 AGPNLTLVR
+486 AGPNLTAVR
-495 TGEADNRDTFTEN
+495 ITSVRDTFATN
-508 DHTTQSFGATYEV
+508 DHTTSSFGATYDLSD
-521 NENLTL
+521 NITL

-545 ADNTELGIRYSGD
+545 ADNTELGIRYSEGTTSLE
-558 AGDVEIFYFSS
+558 AFYFSS
-569 EYSNLAAECTLV
+569 EYSNLSAECTLV
-581 SGAACNPDE
+581 SGAACNPEE
-590 SAVFSGGSA
+590 SAVFSGGAA
-599 DVEGLEFNGSW
+599 DVEGLEFIGSW
-610 VLGGDNG
+610 VFEGDG
-617 ISYPIA
+617 VSYPVA

-653 IPSSSMSLVV
+653 IPSSSMSLVA
-663 GFITDSGLSGNV
+663 GFVRDNGLSGNM

-695 HAHTILDLNLRKALN
+695 NAHTIIDLNIRKALTDS
-710 EAMDVYVVLENATDD
+710 MDIYAIIENVSDD
-725 EDIISRAPSDGA
+725 ADIISRAPSEGA
-737 RSQKPRTLK
+737 RSQKPRTIK

>member
-1 LENKMEISNN
+1 MGL
-11 SKPKFW
+11 
-17 VSQAISLPSLLVY
+17 
-30 LTICLTL
+30 LTILFFA
-37 LISPLAFAQEDET
+37 PAFADENT
-50 EEVIEAVTIIGSSE
+50 EEVIESVTIIGSAE
-64 DQKKL
+64 DLRKL
-69 AGSGQIISN
+69 PGSGQVISN
-78 ADLLKAMDTDI
+78 EDLLKAMDTDI

-182 PIPNAPSGKFVQ
+182 PIPSTNSGKFVQ

-205 AYYGGTSGNFGGL
+205 AYFGGTSGNFGAL
-218 IEVHE
+218 VEVHE

-238 TGFDKSDLMVKARY
+238 TGFDKSDFMVKARY
-252 KNGNH
+252 ESGAH
-257 SLTLKMVD
+257 SLTFKMVD

-276 LSQASFIANPRQRYG
+276 LSQASFNANPRVRYG
-291 ATAYDKMMNDGD
+291 ATAYDKMMNDGE
-303 QTSLTYVGDFDSFN
+303 QTSLTYVGDFENFN
-317 VTFTS
+317 VQFTS
-322 WQNDYYRDWFKVSD
+322 WQNDYHRDWFKVSD
-336 FNNKKEHGEQDDIN
+336 FNNDKEHGEQDDIN

-364 AILNGQLPVQIEY
+364 AILDGQLPVEIEY

-390 FTINTSLGI
+390 FTVNTSLGI

-426 DGSLSALY
+426 DGSLSPLY
-434 GYVGLNNSN
+434 GYIGLNNSN

-455 LQDTMDFGRLD
+455 LQDTMDFGKLD
-466 VTLGYRSEDYDQRH
+466 VTIGYRSEDYDQRH
-480 RRWSDP
+480 RRWSDR
-486 AGPNLTLVR
+486 AGPNLTMVR
-495 TGEADNRDTFTEN
+495 TGEADNRDTFTKN
-508 DHTTQSFGATYEV
+508 DHTTSSIGATYDLSDNV
-521 NENLTL
+521 TL

-545 ADNTELGIRYSGD
+545 ADNTELGIRYS
-558 AGDVEIFYFSS
+558 AGTTDIEAFYFSS

-581 SGAACNPDE
+581 SGAACNADE
-590 SAVFSGGSA
+590 SAVFSGGAA
-599 DVEGLEFNGSW
+599 DVEGIELSGSW
-610 VLGGDNG
+610 VLEGDGVN
-617 ISYPIA
+617 YPIA
-623 LAYTSTDATFNNSS
+623 LAYTSTDATFKNSS

-653 IPSSSMSLVV
+653 VPSSSMSLVA
-663 GFITDSGLSGNV
+663 GFVTDNGLSGNM
-675 RLIDVGSSCSIAA
+675 RIIDVGSSCSIAA

-695 HAHTILDLNLRKALN
+695 NAHTIIDLNIRKSLN
-710 EAMDVYVVLENATDD
+710 DSMDIYAIIENVSDD
-725 EDIISRAPSDGA
+725 ADIISRAPSEGA
-737 RSQKPRTLK
+737 RSQKPRTIK